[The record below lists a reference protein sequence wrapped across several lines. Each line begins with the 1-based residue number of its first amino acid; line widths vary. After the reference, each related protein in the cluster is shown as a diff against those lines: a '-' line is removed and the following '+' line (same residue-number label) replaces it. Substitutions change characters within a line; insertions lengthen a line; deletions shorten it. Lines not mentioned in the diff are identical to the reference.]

1 MHVQVQFYAGQQRPA
16 GQRLGCTCLFF
27 LKNKITIQLKT
38 KTKNKIEIEI
48 ESKTKAKSKIKKSK
62 IKPEI
67 EIEIEIEM
75 RISCPKLAR
84 QCLVCTCLFL
94 IQVKIEIKT
103 P

>member
-1 MHVQVQFYAGQQRPA
+1 MCRCNFT
-16 GQRLGCTCLFF
+16 LGSNALPGNVLDVRVCFF